1 MKLVIRLVAVVA
13 IVLIL
18 QPDVAFEEDTTQAE
32 EMQEQ
37 MRLMQSQVESI
48 RDAQDPQTRQ
58 RLVREHWTT
67 MQRMSEMMEKG

>member
-18 QPDVAFEEDTTQAE
+18 QPDVAFQEEPTQAE

-67 MQRMSEMMEKG
+67 MQRMSAMMEKG

>member
-18 QPDVAFEEDTTQAE
+18 QPDVAFHENTTREE

-67 MQRMSEMMEKG
+67 MQRMSAMMEEG

>member
-18 QPDVAFEEDTTQAE
+18 QPDAAFQEDTTQAE
-32 EMQEQ
+32 EMQEH

-67 MQRMSEMMEKG
+67 MQRMSAMMEKG